1 MIRDIHLQANTVG
14 HQQVIVSNPNLILGG
29 HNNVQ
34 IQAQSPFMTEA
45 AAAATPGASLQRQA
59 CFNFYFC
66 A

>member
-1 MIRDIHLQANTVG
+1 MPIYDVSLQANTVG

-34 IQAQSPFMTEA
+34 IQAQSPFMTD
-45 AAAATPGASLQRQA
+45 AAAATTGASLQRQA
-59 CFNFYFC
+59 RFNFYFC